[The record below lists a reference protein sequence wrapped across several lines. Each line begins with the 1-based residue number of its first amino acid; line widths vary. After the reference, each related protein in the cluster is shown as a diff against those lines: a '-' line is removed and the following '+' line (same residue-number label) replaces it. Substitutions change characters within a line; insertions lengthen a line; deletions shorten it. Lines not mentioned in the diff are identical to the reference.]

1 MSFISKV
8 ALASALTISSA
19 IGGILVLKTTEAEAK
34 SSILSCGAP
43 DNCTPYPYRAHG
55 GYGAVASVCAKHR
68 PCYLNS
74 NCTGEEVC
82 GSLKPPHAN

>member
-1 MSFISKV
+1 MKFFSRTV
-8 ALASALTISSA
+8 LASALITFLASDMFS
-19 IGGILVLKTTEAEAK
+19 LKTTEAVAK
-34 SSILSCGAP
+34 TSILVCGSP
-43 DNCTPYPYRAHG
+43 GNCTPYPYRAHG
-55 GYGAVASVCAKHR
+55 GYGALASICAKHR